1 MKKTILLVPGFVAD
15 TYSEIEASFVELC
28 SRRDDAIQF
37 LWLVASGRSRYDR
50 YWKPENR
57 NLLREPLYVTHLR
70 SAGIP
75 FVTADISKF
84 NPISNCLLF
93 RKVFRDHAID
103 AVYTHFGFERFW
115 ATFFG
120 KLFGKTTIWNEH
132 WHALGTTHI
141 RLKKWF
147 YKAFV
152 DYFVSISQFITRTL
166 PEGARVVTI
175 RNAIRIDARTKASRS
190 ADRVQLRRKLHLD
203 PGAVIVIMVASFT
216 TQKRHRVALKICEA
230 ILAHRR
236 DVQFIFLG
244 EGPERGE
251 ISRLVT
257 EAGFGSNFIMPG
269 HVENVD
275 EHYEAADVCMFTGY
289 NDGFGYTVLE
299 AMTHS
304 LPVVAFASGGPAEI
318 IKDGVSGA
326 LIEETNVERFTR
338 SLMEMIDDTAKR
350 AVMGRQA
357 RQVVETEFSRDV
369 WIESIFDGLK
379 KFVQ

>member
-28 SRRDDAIQF
+28 RRQSEAIQF
-37 LWLVASGRSRYDR
+37 LWLVASGRSPYDR

-57 NLLREPLYVTHLR
+57 HALQEPLYVTQLR
-70 SAGIP
+70 EAGIP
-75 FVTADISKF
+75 FITADISKY
-84 NPISNCLLF
+84 NLISNFLLF
-93 RKVFRDHAID
+93 WRVFRDHRID

-132 WHALGTTHI
+132 WHALGTTHVW
-141 RLKKWF
+141 LKRWF

-166 PEGARVVTI
+166 PKGARVVTI
-175 RNAIRIDARTKASRS
+175 RNAIRIEARAGARR
-190 ADRVQLRRKLHLD
+190 AVDRVKVRQKLGLD
-203 PGAVIVIMVASFT
+203 PVAVIVLMVASFT
-216 TQKRHRVALKICEA
+216 TQKRHRVALTICEA

-236 DVQFIFLG
+236 DVQFVFLG
-244 EGPERGE
+244 EGPARDE
-251 ISRLVT
+251 ISRRVR
-257 EAGFGSNFIMPG
+257 EIHMDSNFVMPG

-275 EHYEAADVCMFTGY
+275 EYYETADVCMFTGY

-318 IKDGVSGA
+318 IRDGVSGA
-326 LIEETNVERFTR
+326 LIEETNVDRFTR
-338 SLMEMIDDTAKR
+338 SLMELIDDAPKR
-350 AVMGRQA
+350 ALMGRQA
-357 RQVVETEFSRDV
+357 RQVVETEFNRDV